1 VTDTYTVATW
11 TEAPY
16 TSYDKR
22 HIRVEHRVRLL
33 VYDEDHV
40 DVVHERRQ
48 DDDGQRGEWKGV
60 DVLEVRPH
68 GVREQ
73 SLREG
78 VMAE

>member
-1 VTDTYTVATW
+1 MTDTYTVATW

-33 VYDEDHV
+33 VYHEDHV
-40 DVVHERRQ
+40 DVVHEGRQ
-48 DDDGQRGEWKGV
+48 CDDGQRGEWKGI

-68 GVREQ
+68 GVHEQ

>member
-33 VYDEDHV
+33 AYDEGHI

-48 DDDGQRGEWKGV
+48 DDDGQRGEWKAINV
-60 DVLEVRPH
+60 WEVRANS
-68 GVREQ
+68 VREE

-78 VMAE
+78 VLAE

>member
-1 VTDTYTVATW
+1 MSDSYTVATW

-33 VYDEDHV
+33 AYDENHV
-40 DVVHERRQ
+40 DVVHEHRR
-48 DDDGQRGEWKGV
+48 DDGGQRGEWKGV

-68 GVREQ
+68 GVREE
-73 SLREG
+73 SLSEG
-78 VMAE
+78 VLAE

>member
-1 VTDTYTVATW
+1 MTDTYTVATW